1 MSSLSSV
8 IRGKISPSI
17 MARIEWLGQMNDRY
31 KAALEAQDVTELLRL
46 ASEYSERGMVRTAN
60 EIYVKVSEMRGT
72 PVTTRDN
79 GRGIHGDSN

>member
-8 IRGKISPSI
+8 IRGKISPAI

-46 ASEYSERGMVRTAN
+46 ASEYSERGMTRTTTG
-60 EIYVKVSEMRGT
+60 IYVKVSEMRGA

-79 GRGIHGDSN
+79 GRGIQGGTN

>member
-1 MSSLSSV
+1 MAINMGGLSSV

-31 KAALEAQDVTELLRL
+31 KAALEAQDTAELLRL

-60 EIYVKVSEMRGT
+60 EIYLLVAEMKT
-72 PVTTRDN
+72 PRSKSMV
-79 GRGIHGDSN
+79 